1 MEYAILKSYEAVK
14 PYIPQVTATADKHKN
29 MFGFLA
35 DSAYEQ
41 MAIKDQLWVAVNES
55 RELKGYLMFGGT
67 MPTLKVFQIYAC
79 KTSKGHLLGSKMLSE
94 LKKFARHP
102 PAHAP
107 TPWPRPAPPGSGL
120 VRGVAG

>member
-1 MEYAILKSYEAVK
+1 
-14 PYIPQVTATADKHKN
+14 
-29 MFGFLA
+29 
-35 DSAYEQ
+35 

-94 LKKFARHP
+94 LKKFADTHRLTHPLHGQDLRHQ
-102 PAHAP
+102 
-107 TPWPRPAPPGSGL
+107 GL
-120 VRGVAG
+120 G